1 MSVDGPPPP
10 THPATTLAWCTLAPP
25 ALAALLR
32 LGHSLLPRL
41 STSRPE
47 AAVALLLCLGSC
59 ALVAWNLA
67 WVLIAS
73 LAAARLVPRRVRH
86 LLAIAVHTAGTPR
99 ARRMLWHAGAVAGL
113 GAGLLSAC
121 SEAPAAAP
129 PGDDLSWGAVP
140 AVVATAAP
148 SSPSTVPLPG
158 PTSSPVTTAPAAPTA
173 QAPHTPGDADAD
185 ASTVPD
191 TQGSRAVEA
200 TTPTHTVA
208 VGDTLWGIAAGLLG
222 PGADDAQTT
231 RTWQRIHEHNRDVI
245 GEDPDLI
252 LPGSVLSLDGILP

>member
-1 MSVDGPPPP
+1 MSADGPPSP
-10 THPATTLAWCTLAPP
+10 THPATTLAWCVLAPP
-25 ALAALLR
+25 ALAALLG

-73 LAAARLVPRRVRH
+73 LATARLVPRHVRH
-86 LLAIAVHTAGTPR
+86 LLTIAVHTAGTPR

-113 GAGLLSAC
+113 GVGLLSAC
-121 SEAPAAAP
+121 SEAPGAAP

-140 AVVATAAP
+140 VVATAAP
-148 SSPSTVPLPG
+148 SSSSTAPLPG
-158 PTSSPVTTAPAAPTA
+158 PTSSPVPTAPAAPTA
-173 QAPHTPGDADAD
+173 QAPHTPRDDGAD
-185 ASTVPD
+185 ASAAPE
-191 TQGSRAVEA
+191 TQGSRAGEA
-200 TTPTHTVA
+200 ATLTHTVV
-208 VGDTLWGIAAGLLG
+208 VGDTLWDIAAGLLG

-231 RTWQRIHEHNRDVI
+231 RIWQRIHEHNRDVI

-252 LPGSVLSLDGILP
+252 IPGSVLSLEGILP